1 MKQTLKVLIISLII
15 LFNLFGCNSTKK
27 IEKEKFLFGTFI
39 KITVFSENK
48 TLAENAI
55 KKSFEEMTRVQNEYN
70 PYEKGSKFYN
80 LNHSSGK
87 YIKVSNE
94 EIMML
99 KNAIKMSELTNGKYD
114 ITIAPIMKLWNFKE
128 AKAKELPNE
137 KKLKEKLNLVN
148 YKKIE
153 IKGNSVKIG
162 KNQEIDTGSFLK
174 GYAIYKAKKIL
185 KKDGIKSAFISAISS
200 IEVIGEKP
208 RNKKWKIGIQNPE
221 NKEKILK
228 ILKVR
233 DISIGVSGDYQTYKI
248 INGKKY
254 DHLIDATT
262 GYPARE
268 NKMIVVLAKNSYMAD
283 LYSTALFVLKKNKI
297 LKIVNSNKNLEV
309 MIVDKNM
316 NISYSK
322 NFEKYISK
330 EN

>member
-1 MKQTLKVLIISLII
+1 MKNILISLII
-15 LFNLFGCNSTKK
+15 LFNLFGCNSIKK

-48 TLAENAI
+48 TLAENSV
-55 KKSFEEMTRVQNEYN
+55 KKAFDEITRVQDEYN
-70 PYEKGSKFYN
+70 PYKKGSKFYN
-80 LNHSSGK
+80 LNHNSGK

-99 KNAIKMSELTNGKYD
+99 KDAIKMSELTNGKYD

-128 AKAKELPNE
+128 EKAKALPNQ
-137 KKLKEKLNLVN
+137 KKLKEKLNLVD
-148 YKKIE
+148 YKKIK
-153 IKGNSVKIG
+153 IDNNFVKIG

-174 GYAIYKAKKIL
+174 GYAIYRAREIL
-185 KKDGIKSAFISAISS
+185 KKNGIKSAFISAISS

-208 RNKKWKIGIQNPE
+208 NNKKWKIGIQNPE

-228 ILKVR
+228 ILEVSNV
-233 DISIGVSGDYQTYKI
+233 SIGVSGDYQTYKI

-254 DHLIDATT
+254 HHLIDATT

-268 NKMIVVLAKNSYMAD
+268 NKMVVILAKNSYIAD
-283 LYSTALFVLKKNKI
+283 LYSTALFPLKKEKI
-297 LKIVNSNKNLEV
+297 LKIVNFNKDLEA

-316 NISYSK
+316 NISYSS
-322 NFEKYISK
+322 NFENYISK
-330 EN
+330 EKK